1 MAHRNAIELHGRRHP
16 GVWVVHAQSQSSSI
30 SRKLA
35 KNTMSI
41 GQLTWGF
48 ANMTAAGGELT
59 IMWDKEIASV
69 PFTLGK

>member
-1 MAHRNAIELHGRRHP
+1 
-16 GVWVVHAQSQSSSI
+16 
-30 SRKLA
+30 
-35 KNTMSI
+35 MSI

-59 IMWDKEIASV
+59 IMWDKEIAAV